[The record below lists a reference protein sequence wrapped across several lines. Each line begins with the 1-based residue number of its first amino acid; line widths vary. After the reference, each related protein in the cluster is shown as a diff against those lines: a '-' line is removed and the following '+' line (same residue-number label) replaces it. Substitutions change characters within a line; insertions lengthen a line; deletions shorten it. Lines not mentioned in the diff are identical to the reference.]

1 MKNTVTKGKKADTQ
15 ESKQVKVRT
24 TKATL
29 PKIVEKKCW
38 AKYSLHIHI
47 CEMYV
52 DNADDNMTIGAF
64 LMNSFITS
72 KCMSLYYMNL
82 RLAMLIVSNTGGTT
96 TEVSAINKSYNYCS
110 WHSRDRD
117 RTTTAVGTVEIEIG
131 QLLQLA
137 Q

>member
-1 MKNTVTKGKKADTQ
+1 MF
-15 ESKQVKVRT
+15 
-24 TKATL
+24 
-29 PKIVEKKCW
+29 
-38 AKYSLHIHI
+38 
-47 CEMYV
+47 V

-96 TEVSAINKSYNYCS
+96 TEVSAINT
-110 WHSRDRD
+110 
-117 RTTTAVGTVEIEIG
+117 TTTAVGTIVIEIG
-131 QLLQLA
+131 QLLQLV